1 MQCQKCGVEMK
12 ISDFRCIGNDK
23 IEQDLTCRSKQ
34 CSNYGVVVSTITND
48 LDIMPVEE
56 IPTEILEEKL
66 EEIIQEIAE
75 EITPEPATEPTT
87 EPTPTE

>member
-1 MQCQKCGVEMK
+1 MQCPKCGVEMK

-56 IPTEILEEKL
+56 IP
-66 EEIIQEIAE
+66 EEIIQETTE
-75 EITPEPATEPTT
+75 EITPEPTTEPITEPTT
-87 EPTPTE
+87 IE

>member
-1 MQCQKCGVEMK
+1 MQCPKCGVEMK
-12 ISDFRCIGNDK
+12 ILDFRCIGNDK

-56 IPTEILEEKL
+56 IPTEILEENP
-66 EEIIQEIAE
+66 EEIIQE
-75 EITPEPATEPTT
+75 TTKEPTT
-87 EPTPTE
+87 EPTIIE